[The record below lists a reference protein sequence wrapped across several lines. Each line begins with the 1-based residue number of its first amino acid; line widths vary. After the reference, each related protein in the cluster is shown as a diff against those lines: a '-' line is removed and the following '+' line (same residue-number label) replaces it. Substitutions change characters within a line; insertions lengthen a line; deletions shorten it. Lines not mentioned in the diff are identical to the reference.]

1 MGAQKSSGVSARLVA
16 GSLWTQTFMAVV
28 LPGLLGVK
36 GFRFYVSR
44 RHELIC
50 PIGRTM

>member
-1 MGAQKSSGVSARLVA
+1 MRVRGLLVVF
-16 GSLWTQTFMAVV
+16 GTQTFMAVV